1 MTKSLE
7 TPEQIKD
14 AINLAMAE
22 SDALDG
28 DCRECQVRRICRVT
42 AEEAN
47 QLGRNWNVDMVN
59 GECQGECKAV
69 LEATVNVVGKKHEAI
84 WS

>member
-1 MTKSLE
+1 MTKALQ
-7 TPEQIKD
+7 TPQQIKD
-14 AINLAMAE
+14 AINLAMSK

-28 DCRECQVRRICRVT
+28 DCKKCQVRRIRRVT
-42 AEEAN
+42 AEEAK

-59 GECQGECKAV
+59 GECRGECMSV
-69 LEATVNVVGKKHEAI
+69 LGAIVNVVGKQHEAI